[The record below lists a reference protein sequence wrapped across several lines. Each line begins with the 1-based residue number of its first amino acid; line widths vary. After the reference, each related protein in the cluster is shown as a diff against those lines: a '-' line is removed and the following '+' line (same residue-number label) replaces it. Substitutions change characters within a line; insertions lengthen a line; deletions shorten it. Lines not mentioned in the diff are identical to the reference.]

1 MYMKKLFTFFSLWL
15 LVGFAVLAA
24 EQPAGYYKS
33 AEGKKQKAL
42 LSQLCT
48 IISANTKV
56 ISYSNLFEDAYPY
69 TDAEDGYF
77 IDMYSNVKYKVGD
90 SRINKSYSRIG
101 QSVNREHSFPQ
112 SWFKEQSPMKSDL
125 FHVLPTDGYVNN
137 QRSSYPYGECE
148 GGTRLSND
156 GYYGKGR
163 LGNCT
168 APGYTGKVWEPDDE
182 YKGDFARTYF
192 YMATRYNTKI
202 GSWAGNGTAGNI
214 LDGTSYP
221 VYKSWYLNLMLKWH
235 RQDPVSEKEIKRNNA
250 AYDLQRNRNP
260 FIDHPELVEYIWGDK
275 QDVAWYEDG
284 SVDQPR
290 ILQPE
295 NGSSLEFSGNSDGFV
310 GIHLDVKAQ
319 NLTEGITATVS
330 GEGFF
335 FTTEKYSGITSTY
348 ISAADAEQGSKL
360 AVWFGIRRHG
370 ESQGTLTLTSG
381 NLKTVVNLHGT
392 CIDIMETN
400 PAKDITPSSFKA
412 SWKAVEGVQSYT
424 LYVEGKGGVRPPT
437 PGNVTLL
444 LDEDLSAGNTTWE
457 QSGSTYKEKTALRL
471 GTGSSMGAI
480 TSPSIDLQT
489 SKGVLTVIADAA
501 PYSKDSNVQMKISAL
516 NAQGAE
522 LDSKTVTLSYDAA
535 SYPVLLQGVADGA
548 CKVKI
553 ENLASKKRVLLT
565 HVKVY
570 AGNATSLS
578 ENAPLRAV
586 AEVGDSLKREI
597 TGITDTWYTVRD
609 LAKYGTFTYRVKA
622 VYTDGTESDYSTSR
636 NVTLK
641 DAEVLTGDINADGKL
656 DVTDVTALIN
666 HILSIAT
673 APAERCDVN
682 ADGNVDVTDVTHLI
696 NMILAQ

>member
-1 MYMKKLFTFFSLWL
+1 MKKLFTFFSLWL

-24 EQPAGYYKS
+24 EQPANYYKR
-33 AEGKKQKAL
+33 AEGKKQKEL
-42 LSQLCT
+42 LSQLCS

-56 ISYSNLFEDAYPY
+56 ISYNDLFDDAYPY
-69 TDAEDGYF
+69 LDAENGYF

-90 SRINKSYSRIG
+90 SRINKSYNRIG

-125 FHVLPTDGYVNN
+125 FHVYPTDGYVNN

-214 LDGTSYP
+214 LDGTNYP

-275 QDVAWYEDG
+275 QDVAWYEG
-284 SVDQPR
+284 ESGDQPR
-290 ILQPE
+290 ILTPE
-295 NGSSLEFSGNSDGFV
+295 NGTTLEFSTNSVSQQILD
-310 GIHLDVKAQ
+310 IDVKAQ
-319 NLTEGITATVS
+319 NLAEGIAATVS
-330 GEGFF
+330 GEGFSLV
-335 FTTEKYSGITSTY
+335 TENNTGVTSMY
-348 ISAADAEQGSKL
+348 ISADDAIRGTKL
-360 AVWFGIRRHG
+360 RVAFSLLRRG
-370 ESQGTLTLTSG
+370 ESQGTLMLSSG

-392 CIDIMETN
+392 SIDILEVKSAEN
-400 PAKDITPSSFKA
+400 ITPNSFKA
-412 SWKAVEGVQSYT
+412 SWKAVKDVLSYT
-424 LYVEGKGGVRPPT
+424 LCVEGKGGVLPPT
-437 PGNVTLL
+437 TDKPSLL
-444 LDEDLSAGNTTWE
+444 LDEDLSAGTSTWTL
-457 QSGSTYKEKTALRL
+457 SGSTYKEKTALRL
-471 GTGSSMGAI
+471 GTSSSTGAI
-480 TSPSIDLQT
+480 TSPSVDLRA
-489 SKGVLTVIADAA
+489 SKGVLTVQADAA
-501 PYSKDSNVQMKISAL
+501 PYSKDSNVQMKVSVLDARDT
-516 NAQGAE
+516 E
-522 LDSKTVTLSYDAA
+522 LDSKTLTLSESAA
-535 SYPVLLQGVADGA
+535 TYAVKLQGAADGSN
-548 CKVKI
+548 KVKI
-553 ENLASKKRVLLT
+553 ENLGSKKRVMLT

-570 AGNATSLS
+570 AGDATSLS
-578 ENAPLRAV
+578 ESAPRKAV
-586 AEVGDSLKREI
+586 AEVGDSLTREV
-597 TGITDTWYTVRD
+597 TGITDTFYTLKG
-609 LAKYGTFTYRVKA
+609 LAKYGTFKYKVKA
-622 VYTDGTESDYSTSR
+622 VYTDGTESDYSTPME
-636 NVTLK
+636 VKLK
-641 DAEVLTGDINADGKL
+641 DAEVNTGDVNADGKI

-666 HILSIAT
+666 HILNVTTVPVTRA
-673 APAERCDVN
+673 DVN

-696 NMILAQ
+696 NLILAQ